1 VEAVEALA
9 LVAGHVDEEL
19 LLRNEYLAAENEILL
34 SKLSERRPQLTD
46 SERIRL
52 AKLGKKL
59 GLKALKDV
67 AAIVKPETVL
77 AWYRNLVAKK
87 FDGSTRRGPCGR
99 PRTDEEV
106 EELVLRMVRE
116 NPTWGYDR
124 VVGALANLGHDI
136 SDQTVG
142 NILKR
147 NGVPPAPRRRPNI
160 PWSEF
165 IESHQEVIAACDFF
179 TAEVLTPTGLITY
192 YVLFFIKIG
201 SREVHIA
208 GVTPHPGQSWMKQ
221 VARNVT
227 MEGWGFLC
235 GQRHLIFDRDSKFC
249 ASFRRIIRS
258 VGIKPIR
265 LPPRSPNLNAH
276 AERYARSAKDEC
288 LSRLVL
294 FGEEG
299 LRRALTEF
307 VDHYHEERNHQGKG
321 NVLLFPSAQASALP
335 GNGPI
340 ECKQRLGGML
350 KYYYR
355 EAA

>member
-1 VEAVEALA
+1 MEAVEALA

-34 SKLSERRPQLTD
+34 SKLSGRRPQLTD
-46 SERIRL
+46 SERMRL

-67 AAIVKPETVL
+67 AAIVKPETIL
-77 AWYRNLVAKK
+77 GWYRDLVAQK
-87 FDGSTRRGPCGR
+87 FDGSAKRQKSGR
-99 PRTDEEV
+99 PRVNEEL
-106 EELVLRMVRE
+106 EKLVLRIVEE
-116 NPTWGYDR
+116 NSSWGYDR
-124 VVGALANLGHDI
+124 VAGALSNLGHDI
-136 SDQTVG
+136 SDETVG
-142 NILKR
+142 NILRR
-147 NGVPPAPRRRPNI
+147 NGVPPAPRRKPDI
-160 PWSEF
+160 PWSEV
-165 IESHQEVIAACDFF
+165 IERHRKVIAACDFF
-179 TAEVLTPTGLITY
+179 TAEVFTPTELVTY

-208 GVTPHPGQSWMKQ
+208 GVTPHPDESWMKQ

-227 MEGWGFLC
+227 MAESGFLR

-249 ASFRRIIRS
+249 DSFRRTIRS
-258 VGIKPIR
+258 IGIKTIR

-276 AERYARSAKDEC
+276 AERYVRSAKEEC

-294 FGEEG
+294 FGEAG
-299 LRRALTEF
+299 LRRALREF
-307 VDHYHEERNHQGKG
+307 VAHYHEERNHQGKG
-321 NVLLFPSAQASALP
+321 NVLLFPSAMPSSSRRDDA
-335 GNGPI
+335 I
-340 ECKQRLGGML
+340 ECKERLGGML

>member
-1 VEAVEALA
+1 MEAVEAFA

-34 SKLSERRPQLTD
+34 SKLSDRPQLTD

-52 AKLGKKL
+52 AKLGKRL

-77 AWYRNLVAKK
+77 AWYRKLVAKK
-87 FDGSTRRGPCGR
+87 FDGSARRGRSGR
-99 PRTDEEV
+99 PRIDEKV
-106 EELVLRMVRE
+106 EKLVLRMVEE

-124 VVGALANLGHDI
+124 VAGALSNLGHDI
-136 SDQTVG
+136 SDETVG

-147 NGVPPAPRRRPNI
+147 NGVPPVPRRKPDI

-165 IESHQEVIAACDFF
+165 IERHQDVIAACDFF
-179 TAEVLTPTGLITY
+179 TTEVLTPMGLMTY

-208 GVTPHPGQSWMKQ
+208 GVTQHPNESWMKQ
-221 VARNVT
+221 VARNAA
-227 MEGWGFLC
+227 MEEWGFLC
-235 GQRHLIFDRDSKFC
+235 GQRYLIFDRDSKFC
-249 ASFRRIIRS
+249 SSFRRLIRFA
-258 VGIKPIR
+258 GIKPIT
-265 LPPRSPNLNAH
+265 LPPMSPNLNAY
-276 AERYARSAKDEC
+276 AERYVRSVREEC
-288 LSRLVL
+288 LSRITP

-299 LRRALTEF
+299 LRRALNEF
-307 VDHYHEERNHQGKG
+307 VVHYHEERNHQGKD
-321 NVLLFPSAQASALP
+321 NLPLFPSVEPSP
-335 GNGPI
+335 SPRGNAI

-350 KYYYR
+350 KYYYL